1 MVKKS
6 GLSLG
11 SLKLCLMEE
20 ALVVDGE
27 RREEECERS
36 FLSSLLELTS
46 TSRQT
51 TIRAS
56 LHSDVHGRVGRCPSN
71 HI

>member
-20 ALVVDGE
+20 TLVVDEE
-27 RREEECERS
+27 RREEESVRG
-36 FLSSLLELTS
+36 
-46 TSRQT
+46 
-51 TIRAS
+51 AS
-56 LHSDVHGRVGRCPSN
+56 
-71 HI
+71 